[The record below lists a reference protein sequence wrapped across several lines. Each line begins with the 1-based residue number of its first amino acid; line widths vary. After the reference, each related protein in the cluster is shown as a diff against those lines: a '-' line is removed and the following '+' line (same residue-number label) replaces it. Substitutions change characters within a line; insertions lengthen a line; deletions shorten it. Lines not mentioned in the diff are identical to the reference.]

1 MRKPDPLKFDIVRDE
16 ILRGARELFQT
27 YGLEKTTME
36 DIAEAAG
43 KGKSTL
49 YYYFKK
55 KEDVFYAVVKEEML
69 SVTETMEKGIKL
81 AHTAAEKM
89 RLFFTI
95 QDNAIRNKAKLYPI
109 IFKETKK
116 HVPLLH
122 RIRRET
128 HSTEIKMLK
137 AILLEGIAAGEFKS
151 ITKEECENIAITGVT
166 TLHGMHLSLFLDGK
180 VPSVEDKMAV
190 MMDIFIRGLK

>member
-1 MRKPDPLKFDIVRDE
+1 MRKPDPLKFDIVRYE
-16 ILRGARELFQT
+16 ILGGAKDLFQT

-69 SVTETMEKGIKL
+69 SIMETVEKGIKL
-81 AHTAAEKM
+81 AHTAEEKL

-95 QDNAIRNKAKLYPI
+95 HDNAIRNKAKLYPI

-128 HSTEIKMLK
+128 HTNEIKTMK
-137 AILLEGIAAGEFKS
+137 AILLEGLASGEFKS
-151 ITKEECENIAITGVT
+151 ISKEECENIAITGIT
-166 TLHGMHLSLFLDGK
+166 IMHGMHLTLFLDGK

-190 MMDIFIRGLK
+190 LLDIFLRGLK